1 MDTEKGE
8 ATAGSADVAAS
19 DTSVSQVL
27 TIDPKREAKLL
38 RKLDLSIAPIVL
50 VIFLAAYLDRANVG
64 NAASAGMTEDIGMS
78 SSELGSKHS
87 FSPRFAMHSRHLT
100 DYHTSDAVTLFYV
113 TYVAFEVPC
122 SLVLK
127 KFHPRRMIPA
137 LIFCWSVV
145 LIGTGFMK
153 NVGQLYASRLLLG
166 VFESGLFPCL
176 ALYLSSWYKPREQ
189 ALRIS
194 YLFVSA
200 ALSGSFGG
208 LFAYALLKMDGIAGL
223 EGWRWLF
230 IIEGCASVLVAI
242 IAYFVLADDFE
253 SASFLNEEDKSLMRI
268 RAEINARY
276 NGDQEFNWADVKRAV
291 LDPKLYISS
300 WNQFMADICSF
311 GLSSFL
317 PLIIKSFGFDVVT
330 TQLLT
335 IPVFFFASFTY
346 IVISWS
352 SDRWGKR
359 AFFMMPACLVTAVG
373 YALYLGA
380 HQRGVLYLATFLIA
394 PGVYII
400 VVSLP
405 ILNIRS
411 SSPSSNNSQGLN
423 VSWLLNSHAP
433 YYKRAMAIGM
443 NQSIGNSAGVVVSHF
458 FPIYM
463 GSKTDVAYQV
473 GQIFRT
479 TNNGKYVVGISASMA
494 AVILACAGQITL
506 YFYLRRANK
515 RREAM
520 TEDERVREIGAGK
533 TGDFH
538 PDYRYAL

>member
-1 MDTEKGE
+1 
-8 ATAGSADVAAS
+8 
-19 DTSVSQVL
+19 
-27 TIDPKREAKLL
+27 
-38 RKLDLSIAPIVL
+38 
-50 VIFLAAYLDRANVG
+50 
-64 NAASAGMTEDIGMS
+64 
-78 SSELGSKHS
+78 
-87 FSPRFAMHSRHLT
+87 
-100 DYHTSDAVTLFYV
+100 
-113 TYVAFEVPC
+113 
-122 SLVLK
+122 
-127 KFHPRRMIPA
+127 MIPT

-208 LFAYALLKMDGIAGL
+208 LFAYALLKMDGVAGL

-230 IIEGCASVLVAI
+230 IIEGCASVLIAI
-242 IAYFVLADDFE
+242 SAYFTLADKYE

-268 RAEINARY
+268 RAEITARY

-359 AFFMMPACLVTAVG
+359 AFFMIPACLVTAVG
-373 YALYLGA
+373 YALYLGVPT
-380 HQRGVLYLATFLIA
+380 HLRGVLYFSTFLIA

-400 VVSLP
+400 VV
-405 ILNIRS
+405 
-411 SSPSSNNSQGLN
+411 G
-423 VSWLLNSHAP
+423 
-433 YYKRAMAIGM
+433 
-443 NQSIGNSAGVVVSHF
+443 
-458 FPIYM
+458 
-463 GSKTDVAYQV
+463 QV
-473 GQIFRT
+473 TRICYSYN
-479 TNNGKYVVGISASMA
+479 TNNCI
-494 AVILACAGQITL
+494 
-506 YFYLRRANK
+506 F
-515 RREAM
+515 
-520 TEDERVREIGAGK
+520 
-533 TGDFH
+533 
-538 PDYRYAL
+538 

>member
-1 MDTEKGE
+1 
-8 ATAGSADVAAS
+8 
-19 DTSVSQVL
+19 
-27 TIDPKREAKLL
+27 
-38 RKLDLSIAPIVL
+38 
-50 VIFLAAYLDRANVG
+50 
-64 NAASAGMTEDIGMS
+64 
-78 SSELGSKHS
+78 
-87 FSPRFAMHSRHLT
+87 
-100 DYHTSDAVTLFYV
+100 
-113 TYVAFEVPC
+113 
-122 SLVLK
+122 
-127 KFHPRRMIPA
+127 MIPT

-208 LFAYALLKMDGIAGL
+208 LFAYALLKMDGVAGL

-230 IIEGCASVLVAI
+230 IIEGCASVLIAI
-242 IAYFVLADDFE
+242 IAYFTLADNFE

-317 PLIIKSFGFDVVT
+317 PLIIKAFGFDVIT

-359 AFFMMPACLVTAVG
+359 AFFMIPACLVTAVG
-373 YALYLGA
+373 YALYLGVPS
-380 HQRGVLYLATFLIA
+380 HLRGVLYFSTFCVA

-400 VVSLP
+400 VVSIAGTSIYPLYKL
-405 ILNIRS
+405 IS
-411 SSPSSNNSQGLN
+411 SEGPQ
-423 VSWLLNSHAP
+423 
-433 YYKRAMAIGM
+433 RI
-443 NQSIGNSAGVVVSHF
+443 VV
-458 FPIYM
+458 
-463 GSKTDVAYQV
+463 AQ
-473 GQIFRT
+473 
-479 TNNGKYVVGISASMA
+479 
-494 AVILACAGQITL
+494 
-506 YFYLRRANK
+506 
-515 RREAM
+515 
-520 TEDERVREIGAGK
+520 
-533 TGDFH
+533 
-538 PDYRYAL
+538 

>member
-1 MDTEKGE
+1 
-8 ATAGSADVAAS
+8 
-19 DTSVSQVL
+19 
-27 TIDPKREAKLL
+27 
-38 RKLDLSIAPIVL
+38 
-50 VIFLAAYLDRANVG
+50 
-64 NAASAGMTEDIGMS
+64 
-78 SSELGSKHS
+78 
-87 FSPRFAMHSRHLT
+87 
-100 DYHTSDAVTLFYV
+100 
-113 TYVAFEVPC
+113 
-122 SLVLK
+122 
-127 KFHPRRMIPA
+127 MIPT
-137 LIFCWSVV
+137 LIFCWSLV

-166 VFESGLFPCL
+166 LFESGLFPCL

-208 LFAYALLKMDGIAGL
+208 LFAYALLKMDGVVGL

-230 IIEGCASVLVAI
+230 IVEGCASVLVAI
-242 IAYFVLADDFE
+242 IAYFALADDFE
-253 SASFLNEEDKSLMRI
+253 SASFLNDEDKSLMRI
-268 RAEINARY
+268 RAEISARY
-276 NGDQEFNWADVKRAV
+276 NGTPEFNWADVKKAV

-317 PLIIKSFGFDVVT
+317 PLIIRSFGFDIVT

-352 SDRWGKR
+352 SDKWGKR
-359 AFFMMPACLVTAVG
+359 AFFMIPACLFTAVG
-373 YALYLGA
+373 YAVYLGVPT
-380 HQRGVLYLATFLIA
+380 HLRGVLYFSTFLIA

-400 VVSLP
+400 V
-405 ILNIRS
+405 
-411 SSPSSNNSQGLN
+411 GLN

-443 NQSIGNSAGVVVSHF
+443 NQSIGNSAGVVVSYRRLQSICQAAKLILAH
-458 FPIYM
+458 
-463 GSKTDVAYQV
+463 QV

-479 TNNGKYVVGISASMA
+479 TNDGKYVVGISASMA
-494 AVILACAGQITL
+494 AVVLACTGQITL

-515 RREAM
+515 RRQAM
-520 TEDERVREIGAGK
+520 SEDERVREIGAGK

>member
-1 MDTEKGE
+1 M
-8 ATAGSADVAAS
+8 
-19 DTSVSQVL
+19 
-27 TIDPKREAKLL
+27 
-38 RKLDLSIAPIVL
+38 
-50 VIFLAAYLDRANVG
+50 
-64 NAASAGMTEDIGMS
+64 
-78 SSELGSKHS
+78 
-87 FSPRFAMHSRHLT
+87 
-100 DYHTSDAVTLFYV
+100 
-113 TYVAFEVPC
+113 
-122 SLVLK
+122 
-127 KFHPRRMIPA
+127 
-137 LIFCWSVV
+137 LILCWSLV

-153 NVGQLYASRLLLG
+153 TVGQLYASRLLLG

-230 IIEGCASVLVAI
+230 IIEGIASVVIAI
-242 IAYFVLADDFE
+242 IAYFVLANDFE

-268 RAEINARY
+268 RAEISARY
-276 NGDQEFNWADVKRAV
+276 NGDLEFNWADVKRAV

-317 PLIIKSFGFDVVT
+317 PLIIRSFGFDVVT

-352 SDRWGKR
+352 SDKWGKR
-359 AFFMMPACLVTAVG
+359 AFFMIPACLVTAVG
-373 YALYLGA
+373 YAVYLGVPT
-380 HQRGVLYLATFLIA
+380 HLRGLLYFSTFLIA

-400 VVSLP
+400 V
-405 ILNIRS
+405 
-411 SSPSSNNSQGLN
+411 GLN

-443 NQSIGNSAGVVVSHF
+443 NQSIGNSAGVVVSRYRLCF
-458 FPIYM
+458 VYLVAVAIL
-463 GSKTDVAYQV
+463 TLAYQV
-473 GQIFRT
+473 GQIFRA
-479 TNNGKYVVGISASMA
+479 TNDGKYVVGISASMA
-494 AVILACAGQITL
+494 AVVLACAGQITL
-506 YFYLRRANK
+506 YFCLRRANK
-515 RREAM
+515 RRESM
-520 TEDERVREIGAGK
+520 TEDQRVREIGAGK